1 MRIVVA
7 DDDPLTRAIL
17 ARTLT
22 KHTSH
27 KVTTVADGDLAL
39 DLALSDDPP
48 DALLLDWV
56 MPRMTGTEVC
66 RRVRAA
72 PLRRQPYILLVTVK
86 NQRDELV
93 EGLGVGADDLL
104 SKPIAP
110 EVLIARLR
118 SAELQRG
125 SRRTSALVQRALM
138 SARSEGS
145 GELLIRDGEVTGHVF
160 FHQGAVAWAHISD
173 DRNALFELLSPE
185 SGLDKEAARDIVKQ
199 CRETGARLSD
209 VLVSWGLTDRAS
221 LRDSMQNWI
230 MKKLETIS
238 GFRQPQTLFVPHAR
252 HYADDML
259 FDLEEVA
266 PSVVSESRPGTELE
280 LTSDW
285 CSAFPQADPDEETT
299 TLLARCMGCEG
310 ISGVAILDRELGCCF
325 GQSGSTL
332 NPHIAWAMLQ
342 SMSVVS
348 RHAEL
353 ADIVVVT
360 PPDFH
365 LIRVLKGKP
374 NRFVYARA
382 SGDQVLLG
390 AARLQLQQVM
400 DGC

>member
-1 MRIVVA
+1 
-7 DDDPLTRAIL
+7 
-17 ARTLT
+17 
-22 KHTSH
+22 
-27 KVTTVADGDLAL
+27 
-39 DLALSDDPP
+39 
-48 DALLLDWV
+48 
-56 MPRMTGTEVC
+56 
-66 RRVRAA
+66 
-72 PLRRQPYILLVTVK
+72 
-86 NQRDELV
+86 
-93 EGLGVGADDLL
+93 
-104 SKPIAP
+104 
-110 EVLIARLR
+110 
-118 SAELQRG
+118 
-125 SRRTSALVQRALM
+125 
-138 SARSEGS
+138 
-145 GELLIRDGEVTGHVF
+145 
-160 FHQGAVAWAHISD
+160 
-173 DRNALFELLSPE
+173 
-185 SGLDKEAARDIVKQ
+185 
-199 CRETGARLSD
+199 
-209 VLVSWGLTDRAS
+209 
-221 LRDSMQNWI
+221 
-230 MKKLETIS
+230 
-238 GFRQPQTLFVPHAR
+238 
-252 HYADDML
+252 
-259 FDLEEVA
+259 
-266 PSVVSESRPGTELE
+266 
-280 LTSDW
+280 DW